1 MRNPKF
7 IKSLIGIVILSIIVL
22 TSVWLLTKPK
32 SVILQGRIEVKE
44 IYLSAKIPTRINS
57 FEVKE
62 GESVKKGQLLATLLS
77 PEILAKE
84 QQALALKDAAN
95 AQKNKAQNGARLE
108 EIRAAKSV
116 YEKAS
121 AAANV
126 MNKTYK
132 RMENLFK
139 DGVISEQQRDEIFA
153 KKEVALKDQEAALS
167 MYQMAKKGARNEDI
181 EAASALV
188 KQADGALIELEGYKN
203 ERNIIAPIDAEV
215 LNFLPEEGE
224 LIGAGYPVVHLVDLS
239 NSYAIL
245 NIKETSLFNF
255 KKGEVFK
262 AIIPALNNKEVE
274 FKIYYIA
281 ALGDYA
287 TWNATKASG
296 DFDVRTFEIKAMPVK
311 KELALR
317 PGMSILIDY
326 SQFNE

>member
-7 IKSLIGIVILSIIVL
+7 IKSLIGVVIISIIVL
-22 TSVWLLTKPK
+22 TGVWFLTKPK
-32 SVILQGRIEVKE
+32 SVVLQGRIEAKE
-44 IYLSAKIPTRINS
+44 IYLSSKIPTRINS

-62 GESVKKGQLLATLLS
+62 GESVKKGQLIATLLS
-77 PEILAKE
+77 PEIMAKE
-84 QQALALKDAAN
+84 QQALALRDAAN
-95 AQKNKAQNGARLE
+95 AQKNKAQNGARSE

-116 YEKAS
+116 YEKAT

-126 MNKTYK
+126 MNKTYT
-132 RMENLFK
+132 RMANLFE
-139 DGVISEQQRDEIFA
+139 DGVISEQKRDEIFA

-181 EAASALV
+181 DAATAMV

-215 LNFLPEEGE
+215 LDFLPEEGE
-224 LIGAGYPVVHLVDLS
+224 LIGAGYPVAHLVDLT

-255 KKGEVFK
+255 KKESVFE
-262 AIIPALNNKEVE
+262 ATIPALNNKKVQ
-274 FKIYYIA
+274 FKIYYVA

-287 TWNATKASG
+287 TWSATKATG
-296 DFDVRTFEIKAMPVK
+296 DFDIRTFEIKAMPVE
-311 KELALR
+311 KEVELR

-326 SQFNE
+326 SQFND

>member
-7 IKSLIGIVILSIIVL
+7 IKSLISIVIIAIIVL
-22 TSVWLLTKPK
+22 TGVWLLTKPK
-32 SVILQGRIEVKE
+32 AIVLQGRIEAKE
-44 IYLSAKIPTRINS
+44 IYLSAKIPTRINT

-62 GESVKKGQLLATLLS
+62 GASVKKGQLLATLES

-84 QQALALKDAAN
+84 QQALALRDAAN
-95 AQKNKAQNGARLE
+95 AQKNKATKGARVE
-108 EIRAAKSV
+108 EISGAKSV

-121 AAANV
+121 AAADV
-126 MNKTYK
+126 MLKTYV

-139 DGVISEQQRDEIFA
+139 DGVISEQRRDEIYA

-167 MYQMAKKGARNEDI
+167 VYQMALKGARSEDI
-181 EAASALV
+181 EAATALV

-245 NIKETSLFNF
+245 NIKETSLYNF
-255 KKGEVFK
+255 KKDEVFE
-262 AIIPALNNKEVE
+262 ATIPALNNKKVK
-274 FKIYYIA
+274 FKIYYVA

-287 TWNATKASG
+287 TWNATKATG
-296 DFDVRTFEIKAMPVK
+296 DFDVRTFEIKASPISEEV
-311 KELALR
+311 ELR
-317 PGMSILIDY
+317 PGMSFLIDY

>member
-7 IKSLIGIVILSIIVL
+7 IKSLIGVVIISIIVL
-22 TSVWLLTKPK
+22 TGVWFLTKPK
-32 SVILQGRIEVKE
+32 SVVLQGRIEAKE
-44 IYLSAKIPTRINS
+44 IYLSSKIPTRINS

-62 GESVKKGQLLATLLS
+62 GASVKKGQLIATLLS
-77 PEILAKE
+77 PEIMAKE
-84 QQALALKDAAN
+84 QQALALRDAAN
-95 AQKNKAQNGARLE
+95 AQKNKAQNGARSE

-116 YEKAS
+116 YEKAT

-126 MNKTYK
+126 MNKTYT
-132 RMENLFK
+132 RMANLFE
-139 DGVISEQQRDEIFA
+139 DGVISEQKRDEIFA

-181 EAASALV
+181 DAATAMV

-215 LNFLPEEGE
+215 LDFLPEEGE
-224 LIGAGYPVVHLVDLS
+224 LIGAGYPVAHLVDLT

-255 KKGEVFK
+255 KKESVFE
-262 AIIPALNNKEVE
+262 ATIPALNNKKVQ
-274 FKIYYIA
+274 FKIYYVA

-287 TWNATKASG
+287 TWSATKATG
-296 DFDVRTFEIKAMPVK
+296 DFDIRTFEIKAMPVE
-311 KELALR
+311 KEVELR

>member
-7 IKSLIGIVILSIIVL
+7 IKSLISIVIISILVL
-22 TSVWLLTKPK
+22 TGIWLLTKPK
-32 SVILQGRIEVKE
+32 AIVLQGRIEAKE
-44 IYLSAKIPTRINS
+44 IYLSAKIPTRINT

-62 GESVKKGQLLATLLS
+62 GASVKKGQLLATLES

-84 QQALALKDAAN
+84 QQALALRDAAN
-95 AQKNKAQNGARLE
+95 AQKNKATNGARVE
-108 EIRAAKSV
+108 EISGAKSV

-126 MNKTYK
+126 IKKTYV

-139 DGVISEQQRDEIFA
+139 DGVISEQRRDEIFA

-167 MYQMAKKGARNEDI
+167 VYQMALKGARSEDI
-181 EAASALV
+181 EAATALV
-188 KQADGALIELEGYKN
+188 KQADGALIELESYKN

-245 NIKETSLFNF
+245 NIKETSLYNF
-255 KKGEVFK
+255 KKEGVFE
-262 AIIPALNNKEVE
+262 ATIPALNNKKVT
-274 FKIYYIA
+274 FKIYYVA

-287 TWNATKASG
+287 TWNATKATG
-296 DFDVRTFEIKAMPVK
+296 DFDVRTFEIKASPVS
-311 KELALR
+311 EEVELR
-317 PGMSILIDY
+317 PGMSFLIDY

>member
-1 MRNPKF
+1 MRNSKF
-7 IKSLIGIVILSIIVL
+7 IKSLIGVVIISIIVL
-22 TSVWLLTKPK
+22 TGVWFLTKPK
-32 SVILQGRIEVKE
+32 SVVLQGRIEAKE
-44 IYLSAKIPTRINS
+44 IYLSSKIPTRINS

-62 GESVKKGQLLATLLS
+62 GASVKKGQLIATLLS
-77 PEILAKE
+77 PEIMAKE
-84 QQALALKDAAN
+84 QQALALRDAAN
-95 AQKNKAQNGARLE
+95 AQKNKAQNGARSE

-116 YEKAS
+116 YEKAT

-126 MNKTYK
+126 MNKTYT
-132 RMENLFK
+132 RMANLFE
-139 DGVISEQQRDEIFA
+139 DGVISEQKRDEIFA

-181 EAASALV
+181 DAATAMV

-215 LNFLPEEGE
+215 LDFLPEEGE

-255 KKGEVFK
+255 KKEGVFE
-262 AIIPALNNKEVE
+262 ATIPALNNKKVQ
-274 FKIYYIA
+274 FKIYYVA
-281 ALGDYA
+281 PLGDYA
-287 TWNATKASG
+287 TWSATKATG
-296 DFDVRTFEIKAMPVK
+296 DFDIRTFEIKAMPVE
-311 KELALR
+311 KEVELR

>member
-7 IKSLIGIVILSIIVL
+7 IKSLIGVVIISIIVL
-22 TSVWLLTKPK
+22 TGVWFLTKPK
-32 SVILQGRIEVKE
+32 SVILQGRIEAKE
-44 IYLSAKIPTRINS
+44 IYLSSKIPTRINS

-77 PEILAKE
+77 PEIMAKE
-84 QQALALKDAAN
+84 QQALALRDAAN
-95 AQKNKAQNGARLE
+95 AQKSKAQNGARSE

-116 YEKAS
+116 YEKAT

-126 MNKTYK
+126 MSKTYT
-132 RMENLFK
+132 RMANLFK

-188 KQADGALIELEGYKN
+188 KQADGALTELEGYKN

-224 LIGAGYPVVHLVDLS
+224 LIGAGYPVVHLVDLA

-255 KKGEVFK
+255 KKEGVFE
-262 AIIPALNNKEVE
+262 ATIPALNNKKVQ
-274 FKIYYIA
+274 FKTYYVA

-287 TWNATKASG
+287 TWNATKATG
-296 DFDVRTFEIKAMPVK
+296 DFDVRTFEIKAAPLT
-311 KELALR
+311 KEVALR

>member
-1 MRNPKF
+1 MRNSKF
-7 IKSLIGIVILSIIVL
+7 IKSLTGVVIISIIVL
-22 TSVWLLTKPK
+22 TGVWFLTKPK
-32 SVILQGRIEVKE
+32 SVVLQGRIEAKE
-44 IYLSAKIPTRINS
+44 IYLSSKIPTRINS

-62 GESVKKGQLLATLLS
+62 GASVKKGQLIATLLS
-77 PEILAKE
+77 PEIMAKE
-84 QQALALKDAAN
+84 QQALALRDAAN
-95 AQKNKAQNGARLE
+95 AQKNKAQNGARSE

-116 YEKAS
+116 YEKAT

-126 MNKTYK
+126 MNKTYT
-132 RMENLFK
+132 RMANLFK
-139 DGVISEQQRDEIFA
+139 DGVISEQKRDEIFA

-167 MYQMAKKGARNEDI
+167 MYQMAKKGPRNEDI
-181 EAASALV
+181 DAATAMV

-215 LNFLPEEGE
+215 LDFLPEEGE
-224 LIGAGYPVVHLVDLS
+224 LIGAGYPVVHLVDLT

-255 KKGEVFK
+255 KKESVFE
-262 AIIPALNNKEVE
+262 ATIPALNNKKVQ
-274 FKIYYIA
+274 FKIYYVA

-287 TWNATKASG
+287 TWSATKATG
-296 DFDVRTFEIKAMPVK
+296 DFDIRTFEVKAMPVE
-311 KELALR
+311 KEVELR